1 MGKIKLSPKFKAYI
15 KHTDFDFEFLESCT
29 HTGKSTVGIIKFM
42 FMVAMSPKKFHV
54 IAALDLGVAERNLI
68 NKDCGLLDVFGGC
81 AEYYPRGKD
90 KVSMPH
96 IVYDTPNGQK
106 IIYVLGYADRARWVK
121 VLGSQFGIIFI
132 DEANKADIA
141 FIQEITM
148 RCDKA
153 IFTQNPDAPEL
164 EWYRQYVNHSRP
176 LPEYA
181 EDYPPQLLKMLGEPA
196 KDKWV
201 HWYFTFDDNAALSP
215 EKRQKII
222 DAVPKGT
229 KQYLTKILGLRGRST
244 GLVFSNFD
252 RARHVINTAT
262 AKGKKFVMFSA
273 GLDTAY
279 SQKSADTIAMV
290 FQGITA
296 DRELI
301 VLDERVYN
309 NRDLETPIAPSD
321 TAKNFVDFLA
331 RNQAAWGLA
340 QHVYIDSADQATIT
354 ELNKYKRQHGC
365 IFVFN
370 AAYKKMKV
378 IDRITLQL
386 GWLHTG
392 HYLVMDT
399 CREHIRE
406 LESYSWLD
414 DKDNTPEDMNDHTIN
429 ASQYGWLP
437 YTQKIG
443 GAQ

>member
-1 MGKIKLSPKFKAYI
+1 M
-15 KHTDFDFEFLESCT
+15 
-29 HTGKSTVGIIKFM
+29 
-42 FMVAMSPKKFHV
+42 
-54 IAALDLGVAERNLI
+54 
-68 NKDCGLLDVFGGC
+68 
-81 AEYYPRGKD
+81 
-90 KVSMPH
+90 
-96 IVYDTPNGQK
+96 
-106 IIYVLGYADRARWVK
+106 
-121 VLGSQFGIIFI
+121 
-132 DEANKADIA
+132 
-141 FIQEITM
+141 
-148 RCDKA
+148 
-153 IFTQNPDAPEL
+153 
-164 EWYRQYVNHSRP
+164 
-176 LPEYA
+176 
-181 EDYPPQLLKMLGEPA
+181 
-196 KDKWV
+196 
-201 HWYFTFDDNAALSP
+201 
-215 EKRQKII
+215 
-222 DAVPKGT
+222 
-229 KQYLTKILGLRGRST
+229 
-244 GLVFSNFD
+244 
-252 RARHVINTAT
+252 INTAT